1 MAAQRAQLTGID
13 RLAAMLEPAF
23 PLRMLGFGLIYA
35 WSTCLWDLVLPG
47 TFANGQPLQSSV
59 AWALSAAI
67 TPLACLAGCLAGRT
81 RELADFRSLYVAGP
95 ALTAVGTVFALAA
108 PLLAG
113 PLSSVAVALAGIGTG
128 IGPVVLILLW
138 ACLFARTETGI
149 VETVVPASFVATLAC
164 ALVVPVLPATA
175 SAVAVSALP
184 LASGALLLLSKRA
197 LDTGKVPPAD
207 KHERPSRET
216 KRTNIA
222 RMFLVIFAVYG
233 IGCLQPA
240 ASHAPVPATA
250 ETTATIVGVLLAVAL
265 SASFVLFS
273 RRINLEALFRWI
285 TVPFVFAIVCTAL
298 DTTPSAVLSRVLAN
312 VVFTGIEIIMVLYF
326 VRLAQKT
333 DRTATFLVSL
343 GECAAYAGVFLGYV
357 AQPPIQA
364 AIASGALDPKTL
376 CLLLVG
382 AFAVVTLLVPHR
394 DAALDAQA
402 AVGAAPAWEA
412 AGAPAPARP
421 RLRATRLPLRRRLR
435 SAAPRS
441 RANMGFRS
449 AKPRYSRSWHKGAAA
464 LTSATRS
471 CCPRTPWPRISATFT
486 RSWAYIPS
494 KNSSTWWKTRRRR
507 KRDADMRA
515 CRARRS
521 AGAQAGPGRARRSA
535 RRAGGA

>member
-1 MAAQRAQLTGID
+1 M
-13 RLAAMLEPAF
+13 
-23 PLRMLGFGLIYA
+23 
-35 WSTCLWDLVLPG
+35 
-47 TFANGQPLQSSV
+47 
-59 AWALSAAI
+59 
-67 TPLACLAGCLAGRT
+67 
-81 RELADFRSLYVAGP
+81 
-95 ALTAVGTVFALAA
+95 
-108 PLLAG
+108 
-113 PLSSVAVALAGIGTG
+113 
-128 IGPVVLILLW
+128 
-138 ACLFARTETGI
+138 
-149 VETVVPASFVATLAC
+149 VPASFVATLAC

-357 AQPPIQA
+357 AQPPIQE

-412 AGAPAPARP
+412 AGAPAPACSTPSLAETPAER
-421 RLRATRLPLRRRLR
+421 RAKIAREHGLSKREAEIFGLL
-435 SAAPRS
+435 AQGRS
-441 RANMGFRS
+441 RPYIRD
-449 AKPRYSRSWHKGAAA
+449 A
-464 LTSATRS
+464 LVL
-471 CCPRTPWPRISATFT
+471 
-486 RSWAYIPS
+486 S
-494 KNSSTWWKTRRRR
+494 KNTVATHIRHIYEKLGIHSQQELI
-507 KRDADMRA
+507 DLVEDEEA
-515 CRARRS
+515 
-521 AGAQAGPGRARRSA
+521 
-535 RRAGGA
+535 

>member
-113 PLSSVAVALAGIGTG
+113 PLSSAAVALAGIGTG

-364 AIASGALDPKTL
+364 AIAGGALDPKTL

-412 AGAPAPARP
+412 AGAPAPAC
-421 RLRATRLPLRRRLR
+421 
-435 SAAPRS
+435 S
-441 RANMGFRS
+441 
-449 AKPRYSRSWHKGAAA
+449 
-464 LTSATRS
+464 
-471 CCPRTPWPRISATFT
+471 TPSL
-486 RSWAYIPS
+486 
-494 KNSSTWWKTRRRR
+494 
-507 KRDADMRA
+507 
-515 CRARRS
+515 
-521 AGAQAGPGRARRSA
+521 G
-535 RRAGGA
+535 

>member
-47 TFANGQPLQSSV
+47 TFANDQPLQSSV

-333 DRTATFLVSL
+333 GRTSTFFVGI
-343 GECAAYAGVFLGYV
+343 GECAAYTGVFAGYM
-357 AQPPIQA
+357 AQPPIAQLLA
-364 AIASGALDPKTL
+364 ASALDAKTL

-382 AFAVVTLLVPHR
+382 AFIAVTLLVPRHDATLDADTASETECAGVEGIVAKSAVGKRSAPHPESASAQGAVAVAEALVEHRVRIARSHGLSKRETEIFLLLAQGRSRPYIR
-394 DAALDAQA
+394 DAL
-402 AVGAAPAWEA
+402 V
-412 AGAPAPARP
+412 
-421 RLRATRLPLRRRLR
+421 L
-435 SAAPRS
+435 
-441 RANMGFRS
+441 
-449 AKPRYSRSWHKGAAA
+449 
-464 LTSATRS
+464 
-471 CCPRTPWPRISATFT
+471 
-486 RSWAYIPS
+486 S
-494 KNSSTWWKTRRRR
+494 KNTVATHIRHIYEKLGIHSQQELI
-507 KRDADMRA
+507 DLAE
-515 CRARRS
+515 
-521 AGAQAGPGRARRSA
+521 GAFERE
-535 RRAGGA
+535 

>member
-47 TFANGQPLQSSV
+47 TFANDQPLQSSV

-113 PLSSVAVALAGIGTG
+113 PLSSVVVALAGIGTG

-357 AQPPIQA
+357 AQPPI
-364 AIASGALDPKTL
+364 
-376 CLLLVG
+376 
-382 AFAVVTLLVPHR
+382 
-394 DAALDAQA
+394 
-402 AVGAAPAWEA
+402 
-412 AGAPAPARP
+412 
-421 RLRATRLPLRRRLR
+421 
-435 SAAPRS
+435 
-441 RANMGFRS
+441 
-449 AKPRYSRSWHKGAAA
+449 
-464 LTSATRS
+464 
-471 CCPRTPWPRISATFT
+471 
-486 RSWAYIPS
+486 
-494 KNSSTWWKTRRRR
+494 
-507 KRDADMRA
+507 
-515 CRARRS
+515 
-521 AGAQAGPGRARRSA
+521 
-535 RRAGGA
+535 